1 MVEINWEDY
10 KEFKTAE
17 NLEGDNFDILIIY
30 LKSFY
35 NMKQALEI
43 YETLYEDE
51 LTRRMLEKREI
62 NDADMLDDYMRKR

>member
-1 MVEINWEDY
+1 MVAINWENY
-10 KEFKTAE
+10 KEFKTTE

-35 NMKQALEI
+35 NMKLALEI